1 MEDKGPLI
9 IAACWAFTG
18 LSLLFVAAR
27 LFVRLAVYNKLMS
40 DDYWIILSTICAVCS
55 NSLVILS
62 VHWGN
67 GQHWDTL
74 DQEHQQEVMRW
85 MIVAYVPGIETL
97 GFPKLAVVCL
107 LSRLLAPGKLHL
119 RILWAL
125 SIGCVISLTVTV
137 MTLLLQCSPPS
148 AAWNFDLPRDCIK
161 PKVIE
166 GLAFWA
172 SSWSAFLDFY
182 LAIYPAV
189 VLWRLQMSMKKKI
202 GLTIALGMG
211 VISGCVGIVKT
222 TGIPT
227 FLSEDVSYELCE
239 PLYWTSIEG
248 NLIIIAACIPIL
260 GPLLEM
266 FKGRPIWRTDKSS
279 SNRQY
284 EDYSKQSTQKQQDAI
299 ELRSKHRKKV
309 DAYGFTIH
317 AKDESEE
324 AIVHPDKRSASASS
338 DRRSGGYSQEESEHH
353 HNHHRQHHRQH
364 QHRHHGGT
372 YHNHG
377 EHQIV
382 KSTAITVT
390 YDQGEEGP
398 TSAAT
403 RWAAI

>member
-40 DDYWIILSTICAVCS
+40 DDYWIILSTICA
-55 NSLVILS
+55 
-62 VHWGN
+62 
-67 GQHWDTL
+67 
-74 DQEHQQEVMRW
+74 
-85 MIVAYVPGIETL
+85 
-97 GFPKLAVVCL
+97 
-107 LSRLLAPGKLHL
+107 
-119 RILWAL
+119 
-125 SIGCVISLTVTV
+125 
-137 MTLLLQCSPPS
+137 CSPPS
-148 AAWNFDLPRDCIK
+148 AAWNFDLPRNCVR

-189 VLWRLQMSMKKKI
+189 VLWRLQMSIKKKI

-299 ELRSKHRKKV
+299 ELR
-309 DAYGFTIH
+309 TIR
-317 AKDESEE
+317 ERL
-324 AIVHPDKRSASASS
+324 V
-338 DRRSGGYSQEESEHH
+338 
-353 HNHHRQHHRQH
+353 
-364 QHRHHGGT
+364 
-372 YHNHG
+372 
-377 EHQIV
+377 
-382 KSTAITVT
+382 
-390 YDQGEEGP
+390 
-398 TSAAT
+398 
-403 RWAAI
+403 

>member
-40 DDYWIILSTICAVCS
+40 DDYWIILSTICA
-55 NSLVILS
+55 
-62 VHWGN
+62 
-67 GQHWDTL
+67 
-74 DQEHQQEVMRW
+74 
-85 MIVAYVPGIETL
+85 
-97 GFPKLAVVCL
+97 
-107 LSRLLAPGKLHL
+107 
-119 RILWAL
+119 
-125 SIGCVISLTVTV
+125 
-137 MTLLLQCSPPS
+137 CSPPS

-324 AIVHPDKRSASASS
+324 AIGNYRSAALVFSPDLKASTPCLLKRSYPPRILSP
-338 DRRSGGYSQEESEHH
+338 RSFHFGLLLVTRYW
-353 HNHHRQHHRQH
+353 
-364 QHRHHGGT
+364 GT
-372 YHNHG
+372 PGAN
-377 EHQIV
+377 
-382 KSTAITVT
+382 
-390 YDQGEEGP
+390 
-398 TSAAT
+398 
-403 RWAAI
+403 

>member
-27 LFVRLAVYNKLMS
+27 LF
-40 DDYWIILSTICAVCS
+40 ICAVCS

-227 FLSEDVSYELCE
+227 FLSEDVSCN
-239 PLYWTSIEG
+239 IEG

-338 DRRSGGYSQEESEHH
+338 DRRSGGYSQED
-353 HNHHRQHHRQH
+353 
-364 QHRHHGGT
+364 
-372 YHNHG
+372 
-377 EHQIV
+377 
-382 KSTAITVT
+382 TAITVT